1 MAGEP
6 QTEPLANRSKPLPL
20 GWECTRVETVGVVTL
35 GRQRSPKDHEGP
47 HMRPYLRVANVHE
60 DRIDLTD
67 VKSMNFSPDEFVK
80 FQLRHGDILLNEG
93 QSKELVGRAAIFR
106 DEVPNVC
113 FQNTLVRFRCSPVLR
128 PAYALTI
135 FRCYLHTGEFRRVA
149 QWTTNIAHL
158 GAQRFAEMDFP
169 LPPIAEQERIVAAIE
184 SYFTRLDDAV
194 ATLSRVERNLKRYRA
209 SVLKS
214 AVEGRLVPTEAALAK
229 QEGRDY
235 EPASVLLERILTER
249 RRRWTESGKKGKYEE
264 PAPPDTTGLPAL
276 PEGWCWT
283 TVEQIGRIESGQTPN
298 GIVDALVA
306 EGDIPWF
313 RVGDMNTSGNEKFM
327 TQCGSWLKTVDAEQ
341 MKIHVRPVG
350 TIIFPK
356 RGGAIATNKKR
367 RLKYPSA
374 YDLNTMGVVPDE
386 SVAEYLWLWFAQVD
400 LATLSDGSNVP
411 QINNSDISP
420 LCVPV
425 PPIAEQKRIITAV
438 DDLVSVADAAR
449 STVDLS
455 HTRAVRLRQAILKW
469 AFEGKLADQ
478 DPSDEPASVLLERIK
493 AERDLPKSAKKKSR
507 ACATTPEEL
516 SRSCGATVTSCA
528 TMDSAIRTIWSSL
541 RFCCS

>member
-1 MAGEP
+1 VRDVPEAWCLASVGEI
-6 QTEPLANRSKPLPL
+6 AD
-20 GWECTRVETVGVVTL
+20 VGTGATPKRGNPRYYKGGTIPWITSAVVN
-35 GRQRSPKDHEGP
+35 QQE
-47 HMRPYLRVANVHE
+47 VCIA
-60 DRIDLTD
+60 
-67 VKSMNFSPDEFVK
+67 DEFVTEAALQETNLTLYEPGTLLVAMYGEGK
-80 FQLRHGDILLNEG
+80 TRGKCAELRI
-93 QSKELVGRAAIFR
+93 QA
-106 DEVPNVC
+106 
-113 FQNTLVRFRCSPVLR
+113 
-128 PAYALTI
+128 
-135 FRCYLHTGEFRRVA
+135 
-149 QWTTNIAHL
+149 TTNQALAALVLPHS
-158 GAQRFAEMDFP
+158 AEMSRKWIRYAFEYQYAETRKLASGGVQPNLNLSLVKGIELPFAP
-169 LPPIAEQERIVAAIE
+169 LQEQRRIEAAIE

-229 QEGRDY
+229 QEGRAY
-235 EPASVLLERILTER
+235 EPASVLLARILTER
-249 RRRWTESGKKGKYEE
+249 RRRWTESGKKGKYQE
-264 PAPPDTTGLPAL
+264 PAPPDTTGLPEL
-276 PEGWCWT
+276 PEGWCWA

-341 MKIHVRPVG
+341 MKIHVRPAG
-350 TIIFPK
+350 TILFPK

-411 QINNSDISP
+411 QINHSDISP

-438 DDLVSVADAAR
+438 DDLVSVADATR

-493 AERDLPKSAKKKSR
+493 AERDIPKSAKKKSR
-507 ACATTPEEL
+507 A
-516 SRSCGATVTSCA
+516 
-528 TMDSAIRTIWSSL
+528 
-541 RFCCS
+541 